1 MRNFAASVIFPG
13 VLLGPLLG
21 SLIFLGSCSS
31 QERAARAEEYYSL
44 GMAYFDL
51 NRYEEAERWLN
62 LAKSMDKTRLASEY
76 NLGRIAYETGRFE
89 DALKLFESILRKDR
103 DNVMALKAAAYCQ
116 IRLGKLKEAESRYSR
131 VLDLVPEAIDSGYNY
146 ALVLYALERPAE
158 AEAVLDK
165 YPFALEE
172 NQDMQVL
179 YARSQRAQHKPE
191 AVDSYQRCLTGG
203 VSDPLVQYEFAEVLE
218 ENTLYARALETYRNL
233 LSVLPPGQDD
243 DSPGPQSPLV
253 RFRIARLIFIA
264 DPGNEEALTELRTAL
279 EEGYTGEEGEGTESL
294 LEDERISDAD
304 KDGIRDLIKELESGI
319 AEGAAGDDAEND
331 VGDDTED
338 AAGDDTG
345 DDAEQE

>member
-1 MRNFAASVIFPG
+1 MRKRSFFVIFPG

-44 GMAYFDL
+44 GMAYFEL

-62 LAKSMDKTRLASEY
+62 LAKSVDKTRLASEY

-89 DALKLFESILRKDR
+89 EALALFDRVLRRDP
-103 DNVMALKAAAYCQ
+103 DNVMALKAAAYCR
-116 IRLGKLKEAESRYSR
+116 IRLGDFEGAESQYSR
-131 VLDLVPEAIDSGYNY
+131 VLVLVPEAIDSGYNY

-158 AEAVLDK
+158 AEAVLNK

-172 NQDMQVL
+172 NKDMQVL
-179 YARSQRAQHKPE
+179 YARSQRVQHKPE
-191 AVDSYQRCLTGG
+191 AVDSYQRCLTEG

-233 LSVLPPGQDD
+233 LPTLPADQEE
-243 DSPGPQSPLV
+243 SAQWPQSSRV

-294 LEDERISDAD
+294 LEDERISDSD
-304 KDGIRDLIKELESGI
+304 KDGIRDLIRELESGGAGGD
-319 AEGAAGDDAEND
+319 AEGDVEGAPEGDAGDDAKQ
-331 VGDDTED
+331 
-338 AAGDDTG
+338 A
-345 DDAEQE
+345 